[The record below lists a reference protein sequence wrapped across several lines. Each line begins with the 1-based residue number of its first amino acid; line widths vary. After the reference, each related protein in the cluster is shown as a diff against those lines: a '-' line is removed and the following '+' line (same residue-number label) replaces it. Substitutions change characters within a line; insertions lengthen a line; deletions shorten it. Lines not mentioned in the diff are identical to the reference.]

1 MKRKPDENLMQLP
14 DRSYELKHTSY
25 GKMIN
30 VRASEIQPNISLP
43 NTVDSAATIG
53 ETKRVTADQKD
64 LANRDRVSYI
74 TLLGH
79 RIQDRSSKG
88 EPKLLICD

>member
-1 MKRKPDENLMQLP
+1 VPLKRKPDENLMQLP

-79 RIQDRSSKG
+79 RIQDAIGTKS
-88 EPKLLICD
+88 P

>member
-1 MKRKPDENLMQLP
+1 MQLP

-79 RIQDRSSKG
+79 RIQDGFIHPSPIPIMQYFFRKSSV
-88 EPKLLICD
+88 